1 MADPDDEG
9 CREALHQLY
18 HYLDNE
24 FLTDEARERIARHLE
39 DCPPCKD
46 GFDFERDLRALIANK
61 CREER
66 VPESLKRRIAEAI
79 GHPYTPSAGSPE

>member
-1 MADPDDEG
+1 MAEPDDE

-24 FLTDEARERIARHLE
+24 FLTDDARERIARHLAE
-39 DCPPCKD
+39 CPPCKD
-46 GFDFERDLRALIANK
+46 GFDFERDLRALIASK

-79 GHPYTPSAGSPE
+79 GHPYVPPAAPQE